1 MNTAVVG
8 NYMYFATDG
17 NYGDA
22 TDIVI
27 VDTAEWTDDDFQLI
41 EDASDSERA
50 EIATR
55 LDEKRN

>member
-1 MNTAVVG
+1 M
-8 NYMYFATDG
+8 YMYFATDG

-27 VDTAEWTDDDFQLI
+27 VDTTEWTEDDFQLI